1 MKLIIANLK
10 MNLTF
15 DEILNYK
22 KTINTKYDNLIIAPS
37 YIYLRDMQS
46 ENYLLA
52 SQDGYQIDKGAYT
65 GEVSFNQLKSIGVNY
80 SIVGHSER
88 RHKFNETNEIVKEKY
103 NQAINNNVKPILC
116 VGETKEER
124 LSNRVKEVID
134 SQLVDIIK
142 DTNVNESIIA
152 YEPVWAIGTGLTPN
166 ITEIEEVHKYI
177 KDFLKKYNVNPIVL
191 YGGSVNLDNIKSFN
205 ESEYIDGFLIGG
217 ASLDPNNLIKMIEQ
231 CK

>member
-142 DTNVNESIIA
+142 DTNINEPIIA

-177 KDFLKKYNVNPIVL
+177 KDFLKKHNVNPIVL

>member
-46 ENYLLA
+46 ENYLIA

-65 GEVSFNQLKSIGVNY
+65 GEVSLNQLKSIGVNY

-103 NQAINNNVKPILC
+103 KQAINNNIKPILC

-134 SQLVDIIK
+134 SQLIDIFK
-142 DTNVNESIIA
+142 DTNINEPIIA